1 MAFKKNLI
9 YWFLEFT
16 SDAFY
21 APKKLYVFLTLQSWL
36 ANSED
41 IFKTPSNLLC
51 TSTIMYSTSTSIS
64 IPGVSLSVGRNDPQ
78 RQEKGQYQSFSSFIF
93 SRECIGSPQVSGC
106 PALTRPVMPRL
117 QACCTQSPRHYQ
129 PFVSYDCQ
137 KS

>member
-1 MAFKKNLI
+1 MAFKKIWFTDFWNLPVMPFMLRKNSMYFWHCSHDWRIPRIFSKRHLI
-9 YWFLEFT
+9 Y
-16 SDAFY
+16 
-21 APKKLYVFLTLQSWL
+21 YVLVLS
-36 ANSED
+36 
-41 IFKTPSNLLC
+41 C
-51 TSTIMYSTSTSIS
+51 TSTSIS

>member
-1 MAFKKNLI
+1 MHWRIPRIFLKRHII
-9 YWFLEFT
+9 Y
-16 SDAFY
+16 
-21 APKKLYVFLTLQSWL
+21 YVLV
-36 ANSED
+36 
-41 IFKTPSNLLC
+41 C
-51 TSTIMYSTSTSIS
+51 TSIS

-137 KS
+137 KSQYTLEKPNFSDQYNDKLTKPQIEHSNNLTTNAL